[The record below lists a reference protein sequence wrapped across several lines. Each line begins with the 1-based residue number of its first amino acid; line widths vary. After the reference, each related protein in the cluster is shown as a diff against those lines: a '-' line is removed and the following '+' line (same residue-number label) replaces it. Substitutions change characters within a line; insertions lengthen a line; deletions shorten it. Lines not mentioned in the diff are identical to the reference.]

1 MADSME
7 DRLPATQIG
16 ASPSTRGLPESVG
29 KLGLFM
35 AARRAFR
42 GHLVLE
48 VRFLLTALRE
58 RGAFDL
64 LTSAEPGSSHS
75 EYLRAR
81 PETLGVLLWPYQCS
95 AWSLPERAR
104 RIVSH
109 FQLLDDELDMLR
121 FPLDA
126 KLLLVDLEAWAPGW
140 RICLEHPMW
149 LQREGLFAI
158 SLFHGGYRA
167 FSLAFSFT
175 GGARRELFIGGLQ
188 GRKSEH
194 ALEMYK
200 RVTKQLHGT
209 RPRDLMI
216 ELVRILAVK
225 LRINHILAVAEEF
238 RYSHHPYF
246 GSGHAK
252 TPQLDY
258 DAAWAER
265 GGVRVAPTHFEL
277 PLKPNRRPLETV
289 IASKRSQYRKRY
301 EMLDAIEAQLVQGLK
316 AGTVV
321 RFEDY

>member
-7 DRLPATQIG
+7 DHLRAAQTG
-16 ASPSTRGLPESVG
+16 ASRDTRELPRSVG
-29 KLGLFM
+29 KLGLFL

-42 GHLVLE
+42 GKPMLE
-48 VRFLLTALRE
+48 ARFLLTALRE
-58 RGAFDL
+58 REIFDL
-64 LTSAEPGSSHS
+64 LSSAAPGSSRD

-81 PETLGVLLWPYQCS
+81 PEMLGVLLWPYQCS
-95 AWSLPERAR
+95 AWSAAERAR

-109 FQLLDDELDMLR
+109 FQLLDDELDVLR

-140 RICLEHPMW
+140 RICLEHPIW

-158 SLFHGGYRA
+158 SLFSGGYRA

-188 GRKSEH
+188 GRKSEQ
-194 ALEMYK
+194 ALETYK
-200 RVTKQLHGT
+200 TITKLLYGI

-216 ELVRILAVK
+216 ETVRMLAAS
-225 LRINHILAVAEEF
+225 LGFNHILAVAEAY

-246 GSGHAK
+246 GTGRAQ

-258 DAAWAER
+258 DAAWTER

-277 PLKPNRRPLETV
+277 PLVANRRPLET
-289 IASKRSQYRKRY
+289 ITASKRSLYRKRY
-301 EMLDAIEAQLVQGLK
+301 DMLDAIEAQMAHSLQTR
-316 AGTVV
+316 TVV
-321 RFEDY
+321 RFEDF